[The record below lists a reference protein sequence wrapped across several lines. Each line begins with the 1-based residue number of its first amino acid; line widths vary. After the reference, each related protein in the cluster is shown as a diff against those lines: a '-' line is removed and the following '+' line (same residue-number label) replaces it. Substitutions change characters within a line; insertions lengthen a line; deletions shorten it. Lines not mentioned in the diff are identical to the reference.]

1 MGNKL
6 YKPKKGT
13 RKEKLNKADRLEI
26 AAMLVAAMILLGWAG
41 WKVKDTFWPVVSD
54 VEETETET
62 ETEPESVA
70 SLEEA
75 AQSEA
80 GTLSQANN
88 WEPQETEMV
97 TEAMPEETEAL
108 TEAVTEVMTETAT
121 KVESETPVETE
132 LATEPETTADK
143 KSQESET
150 KKGTK
155 REEESTEAAKA
166 AKPKAT
172 PKTSLQVERANKKRR
187 AWLKQQQEER
197 KKQEETKM
205 KAETETETKTETE
218 AVTETDAETK
228 TEIETKTET
237 NTEIKAEVETDT
249 ETETETAPEPYLYR
263 SNGILNIR
271 KEPDK
276 GAKRLGQ
283 CPSGI
288 ILDVLEY
295 TEENPRWMKIRY
307 QGITGYV
314 TAEFVLK
321 EDNPEYTG

>member
-41 WKVKDTFWPVVSD
+41 WRVKDTFWPVVSE

-62 ETEPESVA
+62 ETEPESIA

-75 AQSEA
+75 AQSEV
-80 GTLSQANN
+80 GTLSKANN

-97 TEAMPEETEAL
+97 TEAITEAGTETLTEATTETMTETL
-108 TEAVTEVMTETAT
+108 TEAVMEAVTEATTEAPA
-121 KVESETPVETE
+121 ETLAETE
-132 LATEPETTADK
+132 RASELEATDGKKGRKPET
-143 KSQESET
+143 EHV
-150 KKGTK
+150 
-155 REEESTEAAKA
+155 REEDSTEATKTD
-166 AKPKAT
+166 KPKAT

-187 AWLKQQQEER
+187 TWLKQQQEER
-197 KKQEETKM
+197 KKQEETKI

-218 AVTETDAETK
+218 TDTEME
-228 TEIETKTET
+228 
-237 NTEIKAEVETDT
+237 T

-276 GAKRLGQ
+276 GAERLGQ

-307 QGITGYV
+307 HGITGYV
-314 TAEFVLK
+314 AAEFVLK
-321 EDNPEYTG
+321 EDNPEYVG

>member
-41 WKVKDTFWPVVSD
+41 WKVKDTFWPMASE
-54 VEETETET
+54 VEETESET

-75 AQSEA
+75 AQSEV
-80 GTLSQANN
+80 GTLSKANN
-88 WEPQETEMV
+88 WEPQETEMA
-97 TEAMPEETEAL
+97 TEVMPEETEAL
-108 TEAVTEVMTETAT
+108 TEAVTEVMTEAAT
-121 KVESETPVETE
+121 EVASETPVETE
-132 LATEPETTADK
+132 LAAEPETTAGK
-143 KSQESET
+143 KNQKPET
-150 KKGTK
+150 KDTMEKEK
-155 REEESTEAAKA
+155 STETAKTD
-166 AKPKAT
+166 KPKAT

-197 KKQEETKM
+197 KKQEEQKM

-237 NTEIKAEVETDT
+237 NAEIKAEVETDT

-271 KEPDK
+271 KEPNK

>member
-41 WKVKDTFWPVVSD
+41 WKVKDTFWPMASE
-54 VEETETET
+54 VEETESET

-75 AQSEA
+75 AQSEV
-80 GTLSQANN
+80 GTLSKANN
-88 WEPQETEMV
+88 WEPQETETV
-97 TEAMPEETEAL
+97 TEAMSEETEAL
-108 TEAVTEVMTETAT
+108 TEAVTEVMTEAAT
-121 KVESETPVETE
+121 EVASETPVETE
-132 LATEPETTADK
+132 LAAEPETTAGK
-143 KSQESET
+143 KNQKSET
-150 KKGTK
+150 KDAMEKEK
-155 REEESTEAAKA
+155 STETAKTD
-166 AKPKAT
+166 KPKAT

-197 KKQEETKM
+197 KKQEEQKM

-218 AVTETDAETK
+218 ADTETK
-228 TEIETKTET
+228 TAIKTE
-237 NTEIKAEVETDT
+237 AEM
-249 ETETETAPEPYLYR
+249 ETETAPEPYLYR

>member
-26 AAMLVAAMILLGWAG
+26 AAMLVAAMILLGWAS
-41 WKVKDTFWPVVSD
+41 WKVKDTFWPVVSE

-75 AQSEA
+75 AQSEV
-80 GTLSQANN
+80 GTLSKANN
-88 WEPQETEMV
+88 WEPQETETV
-97 TEAMPEETEAL
+97 TEAMPEETEVQTETATEMM
-108 TEAVTEVMTETAT
+108 TEAVTG
-121 KVESETPVETE
+121 VESETPVETE
-132 LATEPETTADK
+132 LAAEPETTAGK
-143 KSQESET
+143 KHQKPET
-150 KKGTK
+150 KDTMEKEK
-155 REEESTEAAKA
+155 STETAKTD
-166 AKPKAT
+166 KPKAT

-197 KKQEETKM
+197 KKQEEQKM
-205 KAETETETKTETE
+205 KAETETETKTET
-218 AVTETDAETK
+218 DA
-228 TEIETKTET
+228 
-237 NTEIKAEVETDT
+237 
-249 ETETETAPEPYLYR
+249 ETAPEPYLYR

-321 EDNPEYTG
+321 EDNPEYAG